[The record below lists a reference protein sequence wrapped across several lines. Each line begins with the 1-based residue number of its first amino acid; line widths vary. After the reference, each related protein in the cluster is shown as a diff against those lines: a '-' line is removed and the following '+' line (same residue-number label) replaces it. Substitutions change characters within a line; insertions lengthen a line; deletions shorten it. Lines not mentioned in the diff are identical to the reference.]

1 MPYVLL
7 TGSYGNL
14 EFYNSDFLITI
25 SIVVT
30 VNYLDH

>member
-7 TGSYGNL
+7 TGSCGSL